1 MTGCVLGEV
10 ERGDDRKHDCCYDI
24 VLYEGN
30 LYKGLRT
37 KRLIS
42 QNGNSVPCHFSDA
55 SLFRP
60 RSYADSSSGGATGG
74 VQPEESAYGREDGT
88 MERRRYG
95 PEVGVRMD
103 IRVTS

>member
-60 RSYADSSSGGATGG
+60 LGRMRTPPAAE
-74 VQPEESAYGREDGT
+74 QREESSRRSLHMA
-88 MERRRYG
+88 ERT
-95 PEVGVRMD
+95 EQWSVGDMD
-103 IRVTS
+103 PR